1 MSETTTLQPYSAEV
15 AEIAARGAELQSQ
28 AEAFVIACDEDDL
41 AAKTMLAEVRSMLK
55 EADAKRKQVKEPYLR
70 AGKEI
75 DAAFRTAAAPW
86 QAAESALVGKTGAYH
101 KAKVEA
107 EQAALRERERI
118 ERSRQLARNTVEAVG
133 RLIDEEP
140 EPSSLPA
147 PVASTTSTVAGA
159 VTMVAVRGFQIV
171 DPEQIPREFWTIDR
185 VKIGDVYRKGGD
197 VPGCRED
204 ISYVPRTRRPS

>member
-1 MSETTTLQPYSAEV
+1 MSETVKLQPYSAEV

-86 QAAESALVGKTGAYH
+86 QAAESALVGKTGAWH

-118 ERSRQLARNTVEAVG
+118 ERE
-133 RLIDEEP
+133 RLERSAEQGVTPQP
-140 EPSSLPA
+140 ELPPLPSA
-147 PVASTTSTVAGA
+147 VASTTSTAAGA

-197 VPGCRED
+197 VPGCKED

>member
-15 AEIAARGAELQSQ
+15 ADIAARGAELQSQ

-86 QAAESALVGKTGAYH
+86 QAAESALVGKTGAWH

-118 ERSRQLARNTVEAVG
+118 ERE
-133 RLIDEEP
+133 RLERSAEQGVTPQP
-140 EPSSLPA
+140 ELPPLPSA
-147 PVASTTSTVAGA
+147 VASTTSTAAGA

-171 DPEQIPREFWTIDR
+171 DPEQIPREFLTIDR

-197 VPGCRED
+197 VPGCKED

>member
-118 ERSRQLARNTVEAVG
+118 ERE
-133 RLIDEEP
+133 RLERSAEQGVTPQP
-140 EPSSLPA
+140 ELPPLPSA
-147 PVASTTSTVAGA
+147 VASTTSTAAGA

-171 DPEQIPREFWTIDR
+171 DPEQIPREFLTIDR

>member
-1 MSETTTLQPYSAEV
+1 MSETVKLQPYSAEV

-118 ERSRQLARNTVEAVG
+118 ERE
-133 RLIDEEP
+133 RLERSAEQGVTPQP
-140 EPSSLPA
+140 ELPPLPSA
-147 PVASTTSTVAGA
+147 VASTTSTAAGA

-204 ISYVPRTRRPS
+204 ISYVPGTRRPS

>member
-86 QAAESALVGKTGAYH
+86 QAAESALVGKTGAWH

-118 ERSRQLARNTVEAVG
+118 ERE
-133 RLIDEEP
+133 RLERSAEQGVTPQP
-140 EPSSLPA
+140 ELPPLPSA
-147 PVASTTSTVAGA
+147 VASTTSTAAGA

-171 DPEQIPREFWTIDR
+171 DPEQIPREFLTIDR

-197 VPGCRED
+197 VPGCKED

>member
-1 MSETTTLQPYSAEV
+1 MSETVKLQPYSAEV

-86 QAAESALVGKTGAYH
+86 QAAESALVGKTGAWH

-118 ERSRQLARNTVEAVG
+118 ERE
-133 RLIDEEP
+133 RLERSAEQGVTPQP
-140 EPSSLPA
+140 ELPPLPSA
-147 PVASTTSTVAGA
+147 VASTTSTAAGA

-171 DPEQIPREFWTIDR
+171 DPEQIPREFLTIDR

-197 VPGCRED
+197 VPGCKED

>member
-15 AEIAARGAELQSQ
+15 ADIAARGAELQSQ

-118 ERSRQLARNTVEAVG
+118 ERE
-133 RLIDEEP
+133 RLERSAEQGVTPQP
-140 EPSSLPA
+140 ELPPLPSA
-147 PVASTTSTVAGA
+147 VASTTSTAAGA

-171 DPEQIPREFWTIDR
+171 DPEQIPREFLTIDR

-197 VPGCRED
+197 VPGCKED

>member
-1 MSETTTLQPYSAEV
+1 MSETVKLQPYSAEV
-15 AEIAARGAELQSQ
+15 AAIAARGAELQTQ
-28 AEAFVIACDEDDL
+28 AEAFVITCDDDDL

-86 QAAESALVGKTGAYH
+86 QAAEDALVGKTGAWH

-107 EQAALRERERI
+107 EQAALRERGRI
-118 ERSRQLARNTVEAVG
+118 ERE
-133 RLIDEEP
+133 RLERSAEQGVTPQP
-140 EPSSLPA
+140 ELPPLPSA
-147 PVASTTSTVAGA
+147 VASTTSTAAGA

-171 DPEQIPREFWTIDR
+171 DPEQIPREFLTIDR

-197 VPGCRED
+197 VPGCKED

>member
-118 ERSRQLARNTVEAVG
+118 ERE
-133 RLIDEEP
+133 RLERSAEQGVTPQP
-140 EPSSLPA
+140 ELPPLPSA
-147 PVASTTSTVAGA
+147 VASTTSTAAGA

>member
-1 MSETTTLQPYSAEV
+1 MSETVKLQPYSAEV

-86 QAAESALVGKTGAYH
+86 QAAESALVGKTGAWH

-118 ERSRQLARNTVEAVG
+118 ERE
-133 RLIDEEP
+133 RLERSAEQGVTPQP
-140 EPSSLPA
+140 ELPPLPSA
-147 PVASTTSTVAGA
+147 VASTTSTAAGA

-171 DPEQIPREFWTIDR
+171 DPEQIPREFLTIDR

>member
-86 QAAESALVGKTGAYH
+86 QAAESALVGKTGAWH

-118 ERSRQLARNTVEAVG
+118 ERE
-133 RLIDEEP
+133 RLERSAEQGVTPQP
-140 EPSSLPA
+140 ELPPLPSA
-147 PVASTTSTVAGA
+147 VASTTSTAAGA

-171 DPEQIPREFWTIDR
+171 DPEQIPREFLTIDR

>member
-1 MSETTTLQPYSAEV
+1 MSETVKLQPYSAEV

-86 QAAESALVGKTGAYH
+86 QAAESALVGKTGAWH

-118 ERSRQLARNTVEAVG
+118 ERE
-133 RLIDEEP
+133 RLERSAEQGVTPQP
-140 EPSSLPA
+140 ELPPLPSA
-147 PVASTTSTVAGA
+147 VASTTSTAAGA

>member
-1 MSETTTLQPYSAEV
+1 MSETVKLQPYSAEV

-118 ERSRQLARNTVEAVG
+118 ERE
-133 RLIDEEP
+133 RLERSAEQGVTPQP
-140 EPSSLPA
+140 ELPPLPSA
-147 PVASTTSTVAGA
+147 VASTTSTAAGA

-171 DPEQIPREFWTIDR
+171 DPEQIPREFLTIDR